1 MNRYSTLCRR
11 GQEGAKELTKEKR
24 CHHNISEDAIH
35 PGCVVLE
42 GGGRVIVHGERV
54 WRFGGCTGE
63 LARGSCAIEVAA
75 LNTDA
80 VWY

>member
-1 MNRYSTLCRR
+1 MW
-11 GQEGAKELTKEKR
+11 GQEGVNELTKEKR
-24 CHHNISEDAIH
+24 CHHNISQDAVH

-42 GGGRVIVHGERV
+42 GGGRVIVHDARV
-54 WRFGGCTGE
+54 KRFSGRAGE

-80 VWY
+80 LWY